1 MEEESVVQEDAGSI
15 KDLRDAADRGRK
27 ATQELDQVK
36 REMAFLKAGVDTDTK
51 AGQLLFKAY
60 DGELDMESIR
70 VEADELGLFKSSEEP
85 APVVEQVPAEDRQA
99 TTERQALAETS
110 VPPGSQTES
119 PYDAGHREFREMMD
133 AGRPKE
139 DSAARFIHTVLEAA
153 GGDNPD
159 QPVDQTG

>member
-60 DGELDMESIR
+60 DGELDM
-70 VEADELGLFKSSEEP
+70 
-85 APVVEQVPAEDRQA
+85 
-99 TTERQALAETS
+99 
-110 VPPGSQTES
+110 
-119 PYDAGHREFREMMD
+119 
-133 AGRPKE
+133 
-139 DSAARFIHTVLEAA
+139 
-153 GGDNPD
+153 
-159 QPVDQTG
+159 